1 MQDTFQNIKES
12 LAACREYVTDDEL
25 SEAARNLVSFFEVL
39 IQIDSDQKDKR
50 DENYRSE
57 HSIHQAR

>member
-1 MQDTFQNIKES
+1 MQATFQNIKES
-12 LAACREYVTDDEL
+12 LAACGEYATNDEL

-39 IQIDSDQKDKR
+39 VQIDSDQKDKR
-50 DENYRSE
+50 DENLRSE